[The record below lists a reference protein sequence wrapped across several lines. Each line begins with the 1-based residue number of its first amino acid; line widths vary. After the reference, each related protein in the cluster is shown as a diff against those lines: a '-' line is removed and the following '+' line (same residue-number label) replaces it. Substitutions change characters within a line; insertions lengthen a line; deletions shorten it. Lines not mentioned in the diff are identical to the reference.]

1 MSSPDR
7 GKGGGGVGSLCDKK
21 YAYNKTFIDIF
32 IFSMCCLLLKV
43 VLDAV
48 FINRAASICHH
59 LPNPRFLVNPDKM
72 WNISLSPCCC
82 SIPAFQPPLNLQM
95 SQTGC
100 WYCLLFQRRYSLLDI
115 LVQLSTLKKKL
126 LMSPNIESLQK
137 HILLLNTY

>member
-32 IFSMCCLLLKV
+32 IFSICCLLLKV

-59 LPNPRFLVNPDKM
+59 LPNLEVERLRDFL
-72 WNISLSPCCC
+72 
-82 SIPAFQPPLNLQM
+82 
-95 SQTGC
+95 
-100 WYCLLFQRRYSLLDI
+100 
-115 LVQLSTLKKKL
+115 
-126 LMSPNIESLQK
+126 LQK
-137 HILLLNTY
+137 KRFYA